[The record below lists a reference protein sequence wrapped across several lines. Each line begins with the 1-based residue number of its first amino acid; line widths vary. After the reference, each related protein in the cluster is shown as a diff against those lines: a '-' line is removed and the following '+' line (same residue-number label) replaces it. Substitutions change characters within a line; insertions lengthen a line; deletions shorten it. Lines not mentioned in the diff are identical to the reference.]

1 MVERLIGL
9 RKGVPS
15 SETWAKRFADQYC
28 IPLTR
33 PQVMTLETYIR
44 RLPTHDHP
52 MRYAIGAL
60 VSGGWYDEMAAA
72 AGTDVEQIKE
82 WEKDTP
88 AFGKLAE
95 LLRRW
100 VLAFHW
106 ELMKQFMADPDSKA
120 AEYQMV
126 RDRIVRM
133 DPSQLR
139 SMSKGRQLPIGA
151 MGNDDDDGA
160 ADFERTLMNMGEL
173 AQENTNGH

>member
-1 MVERLIGL
+1 M
-9 RKGVPS
+9 
-15 SETWAKRFADQYC
+15 
-28 IPLTR
+28 
-33 PQVMTLETYIR
+33 
-44 RLPTHDHP
+44 
-52 MRYAIGAL
+52 
-60 VSGGWYDEMAAA
+60 
-72 AGTDVEQIKE
+72 
-82 WEKDTP
+82 
-88 AFGKLAE
+88 
-95 LLRRW
+95 
-100 VLAFHW
+100 LAFHW

-151 MGNDDDDGA
+151 MGNDDDEGA